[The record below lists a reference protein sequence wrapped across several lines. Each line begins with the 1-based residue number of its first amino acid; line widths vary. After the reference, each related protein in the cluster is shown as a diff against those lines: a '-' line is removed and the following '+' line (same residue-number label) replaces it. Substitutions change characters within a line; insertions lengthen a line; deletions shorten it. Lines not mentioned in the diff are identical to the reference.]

1 VRTVAA
7 ALLVATLAMPAR
19 AEDAQP
25 SLVTVQAA
33 SSPEHP
39 TIGSHIRYSV
49 DVVYPPGIEVVVAQ
63 PAERIGD
70 LEIVDFG
77 SSPPKALPDGKMALE
92 RWWSLVAWSTGDHA
106 VTSPDVSYRTQ
117 GGDLEPA
124 PPAQITINVASLLE
138 QTKDAADIRDI
149 KPPVPIP
156 IDWRPYYAAA
166 ATILGAA
173 ALYALVRWVA
183 RRRRHATAA
192 AKPPPPHVLALS
204 ALDALR
210 ARKLVEQG
218 AFKEYYSTLTDIVRA
233 YLEGRFRVRAP
244 EMTTEEFLVATS
256 RDGRLA
262 AGHRRLLG
270 EFLTESDLVKF
281 ARHRPSTDD
290 SERAFDAARKFVDE
304 TMEREEAPERAAG

>member
-1 VRTVAA
+1 MRALVAA
-7 ALLVATLAMPAR
+7 LMIATAVTR
-19 AEDAQP
+19 GFAEDTP
-25 SLVTVQAA
+25 PLVSVQAA
-33 SSPEHP
+33 ASPEHP
-39 TIGSHIRYSV
+39 TIGSHIRYTV

-77 SSPPKALPDGKMALE
+77 SAPPKALPDGRMSLE

-106 VTSPDVSYRTQ
+106 VTSPDVSYRAQ
-117 GGDLEPA
+117 GGEPQSVPA
-124 PPAQITINVASLLE
+124 AQITIQVASLLD

-149 KPPVPIP
+149 KPPEPIP

-166 ATILGAA
+166 AVLVGAA
-173 ALYALVRWVA
+173 ALFAGARWLA
-183 RRRRHATAA
+183 RRRKRAATAA
-192 AKPPPPHVLALS
+192 PPLPPHVLALS

-210 ARKLVEQG
+210 ARRLVEQG

-233 YLEGRFRVRAP
+233 YLEGRFHVRAP
-244 EMTTEEFLVATS
+244 EMTTEEFLVASS

-262 AGHRRLLG
+262 AVHRRLLG

-290 SERAFDAARKFVDE
+290 SERAYDAARRFVDE
-304 TMEREEAPERAAG
+304 TMEREEGEARAAG